1 MKKAILFDMDGTI
14 MYTLDDLTESVNYSL
29 EKLGYKKR
37 SVDEVKSFV
46 GDGIKKLMERALPE
60 NKEKLDEAYEIM
72 LDYYHLHAMDKS
84 RPYEGVLYV
93 LNELKKKN
101 LKIGIVTNKNQRAA
115 EGIVEKYFSGI
126 IDTVVGAK
134 KFRKLKPDPEPML
147 IALKKLGVEREDV
160 IFVGDSEVD
169 IKTAKNSGVSFL
181 GAAWGYKEESFLR
194 ENGADRIIENIS
206 EIFEYL

>member
-14 MYTLDDLTESVNYSL
+14 MYTLDDLTESVNYAL

-37 SVDEVKSFV
+37 RVDEVKSFV
-46 GDGIKKLMERALPE
+46 GDGIKKLMERALPDD
-60 NKEKLDEAYEIM
+60 KVKLEEAYKIM
-72 LDYYHLHAMDKS
+72 LDYYHLHAMDES

-93 LNELKKKN
+93 LNELKKKDI
-101 LKIGIVTNKNQRAA
+101 KIGIVTNKNQKAA

-126 IDTVVGAK
+126 IDTVVGAQ

-147 IALKKLGVEREDV
+147 LALKKLGIAREDV

-169 IKTAKNSGVSFL
+169 IKTAQNAGVSFL

-194 ENGADRIIENIS
+194 ENGAERIIKNIS